1 MPAENVPTSS
11 QSDGRWRVVNVPS
24 GSNAK
29 SVAILNGGTAT
40 AITYGLTSDG
50 YNHTVSQATA
60 EDKRLTLLQDLS
72 RPGKITETL
81 ELTAVASSDATS
93 ADQVLLALSLSGA
106 ETQFTT
112 RRAVANDA
120 TFATGQKAD
129 VLTGIVGV
137 RRANAP
143 TENGVDTASYTV
155 YLTKPTDRQ
164 ATLVA

>member
-1 MPAENVPTSS
+1 MPVENVPASS

-29 SVAILNGGTAT
+29 SAAILNGGTAT

-93 ADQVLLALSLSGA
+93 ADQVLLTLSLSGA

-112 RRAVANDA
+112 RRAVQNDA

-129 VLTGIVGV
+129 VITGIVGV

-155 YLTKPTDRQ
+155 YITKPTERQ